1 MINTRVSNISDIEL
15 ELWLRLREKG
25 AFEYL
30 IDGEYVDIRNI
41 STQDLI
47 KIRDK
52 SLEEEYKLNL
62 QDYDF

>member
-1 MINTRVSNISDIEL
+1 MVKIAWKRRIRVSYR
-15 ELWLRLREKG
+15 W
-25 AFEYL
+25 
-30 IDGEYVDIRNI
+30 EYVDIRNI